1 MGAVIH
7 RARTIRVGTRMSLLR
22 SLALLVA
29 CCAGLSSAG
38 CTTAG
43 AVLTVAGIGTDT
55 SVAWSVV
62 KHLHGQLTEGDER
75 PCVLL
80 TGVQRALSPR
90 CGPFVPGSLDA
101 ADIARTGFAE
111 CALTLAA
118 RDPQLWPVLPE
129 LLAKG
134 ARPEACAESPLVALA
149 RREPCPDFGAASASE
164 RAALAS
170 LARDDRR
177 AVHHDTVRMLS
188 CPAARA
194 AGLDPLIA
202 EWRARGALA
211 PGAIAFS
218 PLDALH
224 PDALSTALAD
234 DLEADGHTARAALG
248 AYPGTLRPGFDEAL
262 RTSHWAALDWWLRRV
277 PELANRVPPR
287 QGNQLSWRPL
297 ARVLVPSFLADPAR
311 QQQTVEFLLSRG
323 ADPLQRLPANPD
335 QTVLGFARLLKS
347 PMLAVL
353 EAPLAAPAGA
363 ERLAAAARSTPRGE

>member
-1 MGAVIH
+1 MNLP
-7 RARTIRVGTRMSLLR
+7 RP
-22 SLALLVA
+22 LALLGTAVLA
-29 CCAGLSSAG
+29 LTSAA
-38 CTTAG
+38 CTTTG
-43 AVLTVAGIGTDT
+43 AVLTVVGMGTDT

-62 KHLHGQLTEGDER
+62 KHLHGQLIEGDER

-101 ADIARTGFAE
+101 ADMAHTGFAE
-111 CALTLAA
+111 CALALAA
-118 RDPQLWPVLPE
+118 RDPRLWPVLPE

-134 ARPEACAESPLVALA
+134 ARPQACAETPLLQLA
-149 RREPCPDFGAASASE
+149 RHEPCPDFGAATAPE

-170 LARDDRR
+170 LASSDRR

-194 AGLDPLIA
+194 AGLDRVIA
-202 EWRARGALA
+202 QWRAQGALA

-224 PDALSTALAD
+224 PDALASTLAD
-234 DLEADGHTARAALG
+234 DFEADGHTARDALG

-311 QQQTVEFLLSRG
+311 QQQTVAFLLARG
-323 ADPLQRLPANPD
+323 ADPSQRLPANPD
-335 QTVLGFARLLKS
+335 QSVLGFARMLKS
-347 PMLAVL
+347 PMLALL
-353 EAPLAAPAGA
+353 EAPAVAPATV
-363 ERLAAAARSTPRGE
+363 ERYATAARSSRLGE